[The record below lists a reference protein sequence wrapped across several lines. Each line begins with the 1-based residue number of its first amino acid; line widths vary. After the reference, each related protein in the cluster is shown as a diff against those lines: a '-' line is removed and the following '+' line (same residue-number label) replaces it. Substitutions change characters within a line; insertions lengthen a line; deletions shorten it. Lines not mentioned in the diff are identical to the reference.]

1 MGGLKL
7 PNSLTLRAILL
18 STMWAAFSLA
28 VIASVITTLYRN
40 AAEKSY
46 ENILSAQLFSLI
58 AAADIDD
65 SGRLTGAP
73 ELGDIRYQQPAS
85 GWYWSVEPVGGK
97 VTGVLKS
104 ISLGN
109 GAIRSEDLQT
119 SPFSPDFRRQYQA
132 DGLDGETVD
141 VFETEVALGTE
152 DQVARFR
159 IMGNRNEFEAEIA
172 GFSRSLYL
180 YLAAF
185 GIGSIFVNAMA
196 ILAGLRPLKSAADAL
211 AAVREGRSQ
220 RLDGEFPNEIAPLA
234 GEMNA
239 LIDNNR
245 RIVERART
253 QVGNLAHSLK
263 TPLSVVINEGRTIGG
278 KTGTLIS
285 DQAEAMQTQI
295 QHYLQRARV
304 AAQRDSVVFRA
315 PVEPVIDRML
325 RVMRKLNPDKSF
337 VSESGSSPVMFAGE
351 AQDLEEIL
359 GNLLENAAKWG
370 RKRIAVGLLHEG
382 ANFTLTVEDD
392 GSGLDEHQIGEALK
406 RGRRLDE
413 TKPGSGLGLSIVSD
427 TVREYGG
434 TVTLGRS
441 RLGGLKAKLS
451 LPRAV

>member
-1 MGGLKL
+1 MAGLKL

-18 STMWAAFSLA
+18 STFWAAISLA
-28 VIASVITTLYRN
+28 FIASVITTLYRG

-46 ENILSAQLFSLI
+46 ANILSAQLFSLI
-58 AAADIDD
+58 AAADVDD
-65 SGRLTGAP
+65 NGRLTGAP
-73 ELGDIRYQQPAS
+73 ELGDIRYQQPQS
-85 GWYWSVEPVGGK
+85 GWYWSVEPVTEK
-97 VTGVLKS
+97 VTGGLKS
-104 ISLGN
+104 ISLGS
-109 GAIRSEDLQT
+109 GTIKLADLKAQ
-119 SPFSPDFRRQYQA
+119 PFSPDFRRSYLA

-159 IMGNRNEFEAEIA
+159 VMGNRNEFEAEISD
-172 GFSRSLYL
+172 FSRSLYL
-180 YLAAF
+180 YQAVF
-185 GIGSIFVNAMA
+185 GIGSIFVNALA
-196 ILAGLRPLKSAADAL
+196 ILAGLRPLRSAANAL
-211 AAVREGRSQ
+211 AAVREGKAQ
-220 RLDGEFPNEIAPLA
+220 RLDGEFPTEIAPLT

-263 TPLSVVINEGRTIGG
+263 TPLSVIINEGRGIGG
-278 KTGTLIS
+278 KTGKLVG

-315 PVEPVIDRML
+315 PVQPIVERML
-325 RVMRKLNPDKSF
+325 RVMRKLHDENSF
-337 VSESGSSPVMFAGE
+337 EFNNQAGQVIFAGE

-370 RKRIAVGLLHEG
+370 RKQTVVGLRHEG
-382 ANFTLTVEDD
+382 ANFSLTVEDD
-392 GSGLDEHQIGEALK
+392 GPGLDAIQMPEAMK

-413 TKPGSGLGLSIVSD
+413 TKPGTGLGLAIVSD

-434 TVTLGRS
+434 SVNLGRS
-441 RLGGLKAKLS
+441 RLGGLEVKLI
-451 LPRAV
+451 LPRAI